1 MYLAVSR
8 VTKLEKLYLSGH
20 YCSSVI
26 KINENARR
34 EYERLRTQS
43 KFMGVSN
50 YLASA
55 NSLTHRL
62 C

>member
-1 MYLAVSR
+1 MYLVVSR

-20 YCSSVI
+20 YCSSVL
-26 KINENARR
+26 KVNENARR

-43 KFMGVSN
+43 KFIGLSK

-55 NSLTHRL
+55 N
-62 C
+62 